1 LKVGLSL
8 LRTQKR
14 KLEVL
19 DNEKK
24 ENSEVHLKLRKLE
37 SILDLLRYIKPQTSD
52 GQDIIGKLQS
62 ISNSLENLLNLIE
75 KKIIEQNQVEMSMK
89 RILNDIIK
97 EVVQANL
104 IQDEKHKEKVSVLMS
119 KFAELNVNFDHNQN
133 TQEGSFRPKFD
144 LGWEDDNPI
153 PPIVLYDDDNDS
165 GDSGIIEFCED
176 DDKENGKLPR
186 PKSILKRKNSPSS
199 TNKLRINCEINQ
211 IKEIPNCLNS
221 PDSPESVDFDFEF
234 DHYRKSPIQNSN
246 DNIIRNTPINANDS
260 QATPRARR
268 RFAMIREASFEVK
281 ELWHPCDKNLSKI
294 AEEGVRKD
302 SGYFDETL
310 IKDESR
316 PKVDNNNEVK
326 NSNDSVKIIP
336 QILVQQN

>member
-1 LKVGLSL
+1 M
-8 LRTQKR
+8 
-14 KLEVL
+14 EVL

-52 GQDIIGKLQS
+52 GQDIIGNVFCLSFCFLSTFKIILGKLQS

-246 DNIIRNTPINANDS
+246 DNIIRNTPVNANDS

-268 RFAMIREASFEVK
+268 RFAMVSSN
-281 ELWHPCDKNLSKI
+281 ELII
-294 AEEGVRKD
+294 AQEIF
-302 SGYFDETL
+302 SS
-310 IKDESR
+310 I
-316 PKVDNNNEVK
+316 N
-326 NSNDSVKIIP
+326 
-336 QILVQQN
+336 ILL